1 MCYRRY
7 RKGIDPPRAPSR
19 GDPEGWNWKE
29 VFVKRDENREV
40 RPSWEETTEEYSF
53 DKLARRLASGTISRR
68 QALKW
73 MGAGIVGA
81 AVATAGFPNTAQAL
95 TRRQKRRCRDK
106 EGIPL
111 ENGHCHCAFK

>member
-1 MCYRRY
+1 MR
-7 RKGIDPPRAPSR
+7 
-19 GDPEGWNWKE
+19 
-29 VFVKRDENREV
+29 KRDENGEV
-40 RPSWEETTEEYSF
+40 RPSWEEMTEEYSF
-53 DKLARRLASGTISRR
+53 DELARGLASGTITRR

-81 AVATAGFPNTAQAL
+81 AAATAGFPNTAQAL
-95 TRRQKRRCRDK
+95 MRRQKRRCRDK